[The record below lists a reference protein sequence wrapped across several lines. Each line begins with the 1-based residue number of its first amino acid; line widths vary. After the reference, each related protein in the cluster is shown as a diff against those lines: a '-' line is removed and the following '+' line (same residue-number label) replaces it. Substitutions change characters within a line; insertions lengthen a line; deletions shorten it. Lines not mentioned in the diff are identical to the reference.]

1 MDNPDD
7 NDNGHSNL
15 WDALGKLVVK
25 NLKYSE
31 IPEMASKMR
40 YIDFHERRGVG
51 GFGVTSTLGVKGQRH
66 TVFPWVSN

>member
-40 YIDFHERRGVG
+40 YLLTFMREG
-51 GFGVTSTLGVKGQRH
+51 GLEGLG
-66 TVFPWVSN
+66 